1 MKVCKRLEM
10 IGLMVVVLMASFIFV
25 ELVLVIG
32 ELSYFKE

>member
-10 IGLMVVVLMASFIFV
+10 IGLMVVVLMASFTFV